1 MPFEIEGLLSRP
13 AGRNQHRSFEAAI
26 LASGKYGH
34 VSLTLSSPRDN
45 QGNFILISPHEIIF
59 TIALINIHYLY
70 TEFQTSWN
78 MNIYDIDCNMN
89 IYSWNMNNS
98 NRTRNISKKKG
109 IF

>member
-1 MPFEIEGLLSRP
+1 MKLF
-13 AGRNQHRSFEAAI
+13 
-26 LASGKYGH
+26 
-34 VSLTLSSPRDN
+34 
-45 QGNFILISPHEIIF
+45 F

-98 NRTRNISKKKG
+98 NRTRNISKKKEYSNSEYSDWLRLV
-109 IF
+109 